1 VVVKG
6 GGGDPGFIGDLAD
19 TGGAVAAS
27 GEEADGGIPDPG
39 SGVGISLG
47 YRSID

>member
-1 VVVKG
+1 VVIES
-6 GGGDPGFIGDLAD
+6 GGGDPGFVGDLAD
-19 TGGAVAAS
+19 ACGGIAA
-27 GEEADGGIPDPG
+27 GGKEADGGIPDPS